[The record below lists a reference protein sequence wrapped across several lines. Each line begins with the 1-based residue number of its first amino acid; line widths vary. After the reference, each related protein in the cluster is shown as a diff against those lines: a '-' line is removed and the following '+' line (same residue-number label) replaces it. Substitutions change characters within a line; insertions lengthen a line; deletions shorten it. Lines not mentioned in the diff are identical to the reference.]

1 MRVCMPQAL
10 AGAAAASLE
19 CCAVLP
25 AALRLAVAV
34 ELAVL
39 LLLLLLAVW
48 CLQAACERQQPAAQ
62 HQEQQSQAG
71 HTLSPMVL
79 HMNSA

>member
-1 MRVCMPQAL
+1 M
-10 AGAAAASLE
+10 
-19 CCAVLP
+19 LP

-34 ELAVL
+34 ELAV